1 LPSRNVSV
9 VIDSDQPMRSFPLSD
24 RSGKIRA
31 FKENIMKFRQTA
43 TWCAAAVLMLTAAAP
58 VAAQDSSP
66 PLPWNYRPQFYF
78 FFGPLSLTQGEV
90 LEICAADASGLS
102 GTGTPP
108 GLDSGEVAWSLE
120 VHDTDVPLRRPP
132 LGPVK
137 IEWKV
142 EEGTRG
148 GCFPGVEIVDL
159 VGSDG
164 TLPESMTV
172 MVAVILWGP
181 PGSKAIPVAT
191 GRLRGNG
198 GDTWLPAPVRCPKP
212 SQTGPPCDI
221 TQPMPE
227 PMPSH

>member
-1 LPSRNVSV
+1 
-9 VIDSDQPMRSFPLSD
+9 
-24 RSGKIRA
+24 
-31 FKENIMKFRQTA
+31 MKFRQTA
-43 TWCAAAVLMLTAAAP
+43 TWFAVAAAVLVLTAAAS

-66 PLPWNYRPQFYF
+66 PLPSNYRPQFYF
-78 FFGPLSLTQGEV
+78 FFGPLNLTQGEV

-102 GTGTPP
+102 RTGTTP

-120 VHDTDVPLRRPP
+120 VHDTDVPLKNP
-132 LGPVK
+132 LLPVR
-137 IEWKV
+137 EVWKV
-142 EEGTRG
+142 EKGTRG
-148 GCFPGVEIVDL
+148 GCFPDVEIFDL

-172 MVAVILWGP
+172 MVAVILWGQ
-181 PGSKAIPVAT
+181 PGSKAIPIAN

-212 SQTGPPCDI
+212 SQTGPPCDM